1 MSDIVTINKQNFTKF
16 KKQLEKL
23 NANLDDSARRVVNSM
38 AYVGLEVT
46 KKNTPEIT
54 GWLRNNWIKNKT
66 RKVGGSYTTG
76 YSNNVE
82 YGVYVNNGRRVVNKS
97 GETLRWKN
105 GKRMLEQGM
114 NEVKRQLY
122 TLFQNEVAR
131 VKRKTGF

>member
-23 NANLDDSARRVVNSM
+23 NANLDDSARRMVNSM

-54 GWLRNNWIKNKT
+54 GWLRGNWIKNKT
-66 RKVGGSYTTG
+66 RKVGGSYTAG

-82 YGVYVNNGRRVVNKS
+82 YGVYVNNGHRVVNKS

-105 GKRMLEQGM
+105 GKRMLEQGI
-114 NEVKRQLY
+114 NEAKRQLY